1 MRVYIPEPTV
11 GSVKLRVH
19 VARRPT
25 RFAREVGCTVNSL
38 KNWMNGYN
46 RPSRE
51 WRERLAVV
59 TGIDEGEW
67 YIPRVNVGPAA
78 PEQP

>member
-1 MRVYIPEPTV
+1 MRVYVPEPTV
-11 GSVKLRVH
+11 ASTKLRGH
-19 VARRPT
+19 VAGHPT
-25 RFAREVGCTVNSL
+25 RFAREVGCTLNSL

-51 WRERLAVV
+51 WRERLAMVV
-59 TGIDEGEW
+59 GIDDGEW

-78 PEQP
+78 TGTV